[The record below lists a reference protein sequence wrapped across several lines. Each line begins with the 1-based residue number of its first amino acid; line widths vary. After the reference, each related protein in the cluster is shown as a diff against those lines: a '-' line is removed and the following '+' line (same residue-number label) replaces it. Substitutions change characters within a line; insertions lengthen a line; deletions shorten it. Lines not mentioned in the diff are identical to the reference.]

1 MVTAKKSLLALSIG
15 AIGVVFG
22 DIGTSPLYA
31 LQAVFGPLGLNFAP
45 TPSHVYGVISLII
58 WSVTL
63 VVTIKYLVFVMRA
76 DNGGEG
82 GILALVA
89 LLKESKLRPSSKWF
103 FILIGLIGV
112 SLFYGDSVITP
123 AISVLSAV
131 EGLKL
136 VAPSLGQVIVPL
148 TLVILTCLFAIQRFG
163 TGVIGRL
170 FGPVMV
176 IWFVTIG
183 LGGAWRLM
191 QDPDALQALSPL
203 AGIHFFHAQPLF
215 ALLAMGAVVLAI
227 TGAEALYADMGHFGR
242 GPIARSWLLLV
253 FPALALC
260 YTGQGA
266 ILVHGSNVTQSTFF
280 QLFPAVIRFPMV
292 ILAAVATFIA
302 SQSVI
307 SGAFSLTRQAI
318 QLGFLPRMRILHT
331 SIKRSGQI
339 YLPLVNIILYI
350 LVATLVVTFGS
361 SERLA
366 SAYGIAVSGTLATDT
381 ILFLVVMRV
390 TGRLRTIYLTIL
402 AAIFMP
408 IDATFIISNAPKF
421 LHGGWFPITVAV
433 VAFTLLTTWIKGEA
447 RATKE
452 RLSLEGSTGAFVD
465 QVHSARPAIQR
476 SPGVAVYIGHHP
488 GFTPLALRATL
499 DDLHEL
505 PQKVVIVSVQTT
517 NAAHINEDAR
527 AIYDEL
533 GYNDGICQLK
543 LRYGFHDMINVPLAL
558 KMVRPLSPELDF
570 DPYKASYFVSLSKIT
585 PSHSRKMAMWR
596 KHLFTFMARNEL
608 SPSDYFRLP
617 IKRTEE
623 MTTLIKL

>member
-1 MVTAKKSLLALSIG
+1 MVSTKKSLLALSIG

-31 LQAVFGPLGLNFAP
+31 LQAVFGPLGLNFTP
-45 TPSHVYGVISLII
+45 TPAHVYGVISLII

-63 VVTIKYLVFVMRA
+63 VVSIKFLIFIMRA

-89 LLKESKLRPSSKWF
+89 LLKESKLRHSSKWL
-103 FILIGLIGV
+103 FILIGLVGV

-123 AISVLSAV
+123 AISVLSAI

-136 VAPSLGQVIVPL
+136 VAPSLGQVVIPV
-148 TLVILTCLFAIQRFG
+148 TLAILSALFALQRFG
-163 TGVIGRL
+163 TGLIGRL
-170 FGPVMV
+170 FGPIMM

-183 LGGAWRLM
+183 LGGAWRLL
-191 QDPDALQALSPL
+191 QYPGALQSLSPL
-203 AGIHFFHAQPLF
+203 PGVQFFHSQPLF

-242 GPIARSWLLLV
+242 VPIARSWLLLV
-253 FPALALC
+253 FPSLALC
-260 YTGQGA
+260 YMGQGA
-266 ILVHGSNVTQSTFF
+266 ILVHGSNIVQSTFF
-280 QLFPAVIRFPMV
+280 QLFPASLRFGVV

-331 SIKRSGQI
+331 SVKRTGQI

-350 LVATLVVTFGS
+350 LVAILVVTFGS

-366 SAYGIAVSGTLATDT
+366 SAYGVAVSGTLATDT
-381 ILFLVVMRV
+381 ILYLVVMRV
-390 TGRLRTIYLTIL
+390 TRNTPRFF
-402 AAIFMP
+402 IFLLGVLFVP
-408 IDATFIISNAPKF
+408 VDIIFIISNAPKF
-421 LHGGWFPITVAV
+421 LHGGWFPLSVAAIGFV
-433 VAFTLLTTWIKGEA
+433 LLTTWIKGEG
-447 RATKE
+447 RVTKE
-452 RLSLEGSTGAFVD
+452 RLTMEGSTQAFVD
-465 QVHSARPAIQR
+465 EVHKRRSPIQR

-499 DDLHEL
+499 DDLHDL
-505 PQKVVIVSVQTT
+505 PQKIVIVSVQTT
-517 NAAHINEDAR
+517 NAAHVSEDGR
-527 AIYDEL
+527 AVYDDL
-533 GYNDGICQLK
+533 GYTDGICQLK
-543 LRYGFHDMINVPLAL
+543 LRYGFHDMINVPYAL
-558 KMVRPLSPELDF
+558 KVVRPLSPELDF

-585 PSHSRKMAMWR
+585 PTHSRQMAMWR
-596 KHLFTFMARNEL
+596 KHLFAFMCRNEL
-608 SPSDYFRLP
+608 SPSDYFKLP
-617 IKRTEE
+617 IERTEE
-623 MTTLIKL
+623 MTTLIRL